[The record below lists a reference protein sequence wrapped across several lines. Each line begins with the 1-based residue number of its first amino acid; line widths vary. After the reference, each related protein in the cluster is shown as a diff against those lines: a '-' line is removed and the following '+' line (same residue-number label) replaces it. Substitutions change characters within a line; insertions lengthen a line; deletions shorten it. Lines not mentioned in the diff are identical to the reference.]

1 MNNFIFE
8 MINTTK
14 TKDGSW
20 PGEAH
25 ALVLSKML
33 RVRIAIVIVQNNY
46 NGLKDWFDS
55 DNWIFEEDHPGLT
68 ETMLRKEPN
77 RQKTCFLLQTNS
89 MILTLCVIG
98 RIILITL

>member
-1 MNNFIFE
+1 

-33 RVRIAIVIVQNNY
+33 RVRIVIVQINY
-46 NGLKDWFDS
+46 NGLKDSFDS
-55 DNWIFEEDHPGLT
+55 DDRFLRALQGFQKPCSENCPTAKNHVLT
-68 ETMLRKEPN
+68 SNK
-77 RQKTCFLLQTNS
+77 FDDS
-89 MILTLCVIG
+89 SIYV
-98 RIILITL
+98 